1 MKRLAALLAVASLAI
16 GASTAL
22 AASGGA
28 VVKTSSTSLGKI
40 LVAGNGRTLYA
51 FSLDTKHK
59 SNCTGTCATSWIP
72 LTTNE
77 APHAKGTAK
86 AADLGTISRS
96 GGIKQVSYK
105 GHPLYE
111 FSGDTGPGQTN
122 GQGQFAFNGYWYVV
136 SASGATITNATQTTS
151 SSSSGAWG

>member
-1 MKRLAALLAVASLAI
+1 MKRLASLLALAVFAI
-16 GASTAL
+16 GASAAV

-51 FSLDTKHK
+51 FSLDTKHT
-59 SNCTGTCATSWIP
+59 SACTGSCATSWIP
-72 LTTNE
+72 LTTTG
-77 APHAKGTAK
+77 APRAKGSAK
-86 AADLGTISRS
+86 AADLGTITRS
-96 GGIKQVSYK
+96 GSVKQVTYR

-111 FSGDTGPGQTN
+111 YIGDTAPGQTN

-136 SASGATITNATQTTS
+136 SAKGATITQAGNSTTTS
-151 SSSSGAWG
+151 SSSW